1 MPHSV
6 QACVFD
12 AYGTLFDVHSAVRRH
27 AHRLGESAGEV
38 SRTWRDKQLEY
49 SWVRSLAGRHADF
62 WQVTSDGL
70 DYALAI
76 AGASDAALHADLMS
90 AYRSLAAYPEVPGV
104 LEALR
109 AAGLRTA
116 ILSNGSPDMLAD
128 AVADSGLENLLDAV
142 LSVED
147 VAVYKPDWRVY
158 QLACSSLD
166 LEPGGISFQSANAWD
181 AAGAVLFGFRVAW
194 INRQGAPREYAFA
207 EPHSELR
214 DLGGLPGLLGIEPDP
229 APHRAP

>member
-12 AYGTLFDVHSAVRRH
+12 AYGTLFDVHSAVRGH

-38 SRTWRDKQLEY
+38 SRIWRDKQLEY
-49 SWVRSLAGRHADF
+49 SWVRSLARRHADF
-62 WQVTSDGL
+62 WQVTGEAL

-76 AGASDAALHADLMS
+76 KGVYSESLHENLMS
-90 AYRSLAAYPEVPGV
+90 AYRELAAYPEVAPV
-104 LEALR
+104 LETLR

-128 AVADSGLENLLDAV
+128 AVANCGLEHLLDAV
-142 LSVED
+142 VSVED
-147 VAVYKPDWRVY
+147 AGVYKPDERVY
-158 QLACSSLD
+158 QLACAALD
-166 LEPGGISFQSANAWD
+166 LKRDCISFQSANAWD

-194 INRQGAPREYAFA
+194 INRLGGPAEYAFA
-207 EPHSELR
+207 PPHDVLA
-214 DLGGLPGLLGIEPDP
+214 DLSGLPALLGLEQEA
-229 APHRAP
+229 APQRD